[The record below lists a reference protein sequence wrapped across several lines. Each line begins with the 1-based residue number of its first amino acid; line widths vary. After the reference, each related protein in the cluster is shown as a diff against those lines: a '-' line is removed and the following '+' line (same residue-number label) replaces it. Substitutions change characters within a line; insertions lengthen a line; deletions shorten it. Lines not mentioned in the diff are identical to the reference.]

1 MTPPGQGQSIY
12 LWMYRKGLAMEPLD
26 RVLACLE
33 LAGHEV
39 REKDVRNYWNGWYRR
54 VLYGSAPVGS
64 LLRTEHGRAP
74 QAYDGYPEH
83 PFLGLPE
90 IANRWVP
97 CNRDNR
103 PMVRWGE
110 GCMTLADARAM
121 RGCEYV
127 AENLR
132 GTRLMVIDVDGD
144 HGGTLDVDALRFF
157 ARWRDETCCHDKR
170 RLVLDATEDE
180 QYDLST
186 MALPT
191 SYHLTF
197 TTDRVIPTMHFPA
210 AHVDVIGNQRNSL
223 RYFKD
228 KLWNGLPP
236 TPMDAE
242 TWDDIFDWI
251 EGRTNGNVDARLPQQ
266 DGREP
271 QADEAEV
278 R

>member
-1 MTPPGQGQSIY
+1 MIAPPSGQSVY
-12 LWMYRKGLAMEPLD
+12 LWMYRKGLAMAPLNE
-26 RVLACLE
+26 VTAAAI
-33 LAGHEV
+33 LAGHTL
-39 REKDVRNYWNGWYRR
+39 RGKDVRNYWNGWYRR
-54 VLYGSAPVGS
+54 LLYGSAPVGS
-64 LLRTEHGRAP
+64 LLTTQQGRAP
-74 QAYDGYPEH
+74 LAYDDYPEH

-103 PMVRWGE
+103 PMIKWGR
-110 GCMTLADARAM
+110 GCMTLTDARSM
-121 RGCEYV
+121 SGCEYV

-144 HGGTLDVDALRFF
+144 HGGALDVDALRFF

-170 RLVLDATEDE
+170 RLVLDATEEE

-197 TTDRVIPTMHFPA
+197 YTDRVIPTMHFPA

-228 KLWNGLPP
+228 KLWNGIPP
-236 TPMDAE
+236 MPMTAE

-251 EGRTNGNVDARLPQQ
+251 ERRQNGNVDARLPQP
-266 DGREP
+266 DGPEP
-271 QADEAEV
+271 EADEAAL

>member
-1 MTPPGQGQSIY
+1 MIAPPSGQSIY
-12 LWMYRKGLAMEPLD
+12 LWMYRKGLAMEPIDEVTAAAL
-26 RVLACLE
+26 
-33 LAGHEV
+33 LAGHTL
-39 REKDVRNYWNGWYRR
+39 RGKDVRNYWNGWYRR
-54 VLYGSAPVGS
+54 LLYGSAPVGS
-64 LLRTEHGRAP
+64 LLATQPGRAP
-74 QAYDGYPEH
+74 LAYGDYLEH

-103 PMVRWGE
+103 PMIKWGQ
-110 GCMTLADARAM
+110 GCMTLTDARSM
-121 RGCEYV
+121 SGCEYV

-132 GTRLMVIDVDGD
+132 GTRLVVIDVDGD
-144 HGGTLDVDALRFF
+144 HGGSLDVDALRFF

-170 RLVLDATEDE
+170 RLVLDATGEE
-180 QYDLST
+180 QYDLTT

-197 TTDRVIPTMHFPA
+197 YTDRVIPTMHFPA

-228 KLWNGLPP
+228 KLWNGIPP
-236 TPMDAE
+236 MPMTAE

-251 EGRTNGNVDARLPQQ
+251 ERRQNGNVDARLPQP
-266 DGREP
+266 DGPEP
-271 QADEAEV
+271 EADEEAL

>member
-1 MTPPGQGQSIY
+1 MIAPPSDQSIY
-12 LWMYRKGLAMEPLD
+12 LWMYRKGLAMVPLNE
-26 RVLACLE
+26 VTAAVI
-33 LAGHEV
+33 LAGHV
-39 REKDVRNYWNGWYRR
+39 LRGKDVRNYWNGWYRR
-54 VLYGSAPVGS
+54 VLYGSAPASS
-64 LLRTEHGRAP
+64 LLTTPQGRAP
-74 QAYDGYPEH
+74 LAYDSYPEH

-103 PMVRWGE
+103 PMIRWGQ
-110 GCMTLADARAM
+110 GCMTLVDARSM

-144 HGGTLDVDALRFF
+144 HDDTLDVDALRFF

-180 QYDLST
+180 QYDLAT

-197 TTDRVIPTMHFPA
+197 YTDRVIPTMHFPA

-236 TPMDAE
+236 MPMTAE

-251 EGRTNGNVDARLPQQ
+251 ERRTNGNVDARLPQP
-266 DGREP
+266 DGGEP
-271 QADEAEV
+271 EADEAAL